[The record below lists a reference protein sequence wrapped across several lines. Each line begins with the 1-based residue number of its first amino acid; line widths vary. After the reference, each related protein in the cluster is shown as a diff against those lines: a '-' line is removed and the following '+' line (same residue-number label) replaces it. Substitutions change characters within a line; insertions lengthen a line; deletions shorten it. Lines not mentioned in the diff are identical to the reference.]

1 MASDKQNIDTSQL
14 QELLES
20 RSDSSFR
27 DKLPEYLH
35 AVWKAKWFILF
46 VTMTITLLVFLRA
59 RADETLYYRSSI
71 MIIPE
76 FIGMSGGG
84 SGGADFGMRQVT
96 PIVLYEMLVT
106 SEPVLNP
113 VITDEYWSSE
123 NQDSVNLI
131 EFFGI
136 VPVGTDE
143 KLISDRQFYAAY
155 GRLTSSLIVIFDRK
169 VGSLSIEVTMSD
181 PIVCADVANNIYFAF
196 DGFLKEERRDLL
208 QTQLEVLEVRKDHL
222 LDSLTIAENEYVN
235 FLERNRVVETP
246 DLMLENQRLNRKV
259 ETFATAYEK
268 VSERVENLRF
278 SLSGESSVS
287 SMLNIKE
294 FARPPFAPIDPG
306 KWGIVQMYMGLAF
319 SFSLLVALMF
329 PSIKQFG
336 ERTWSQLREIQAN
349 EEYY

>member
-1 MASDKQNIDTSQL
+1 MASDKQNIETSQL

-20 RSDSSFR
+20 RNDSSFR

-46 VTMTITLLVFLRA
+46 LTMTITLLVFLRA

-106 SEPVLNP
+106 SEPVLRP
-113 VITDEYWSSE
+113 VITDKYWSSE

-208 QTQLEVLEVRKDHL
+208 QTQLEVLEVRKDRL
-222 LDSLTIAENEYVN
+222 LDSLTAAENSYVT
-235 FLERNRVVETP
+235 FLERNRIVETP
-246 DLMLENQRLNRKV
+246 ELALEDQRLKRKV
-259 ETFATAYEK
+259 DAFSNAYSQ

-278 SLSGESSVS
+278 TLSGESSVS

-294 FARPPFAPIDPG
+294 FARPSLAPLDPG
-306 KWGIVQMYMGLAF
+306 KWGTVQMYMVLSF
-319 SFSLLVALMF
+319 SFALIAALLF

-336 ERTWSQLREIQAN
+336 ERTW
-349 EEYY
+349 